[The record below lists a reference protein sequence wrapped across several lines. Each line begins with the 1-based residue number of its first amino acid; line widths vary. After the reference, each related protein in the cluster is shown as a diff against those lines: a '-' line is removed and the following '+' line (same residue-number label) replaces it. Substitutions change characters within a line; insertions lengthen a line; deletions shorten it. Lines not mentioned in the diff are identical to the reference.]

1 MEFIQE
7 LKKFGLKD
15 KEAAVYLAS
24 LELGPA
30 PVQNIARK
38 AKVVR
43 ATTYVILEDLMQ
55 KGLITHY
62 KEGKK
67 TLFSAEPP
75 LQLNRLLEK
84 QEEEIK
90 RQKEDLTHFLPE
102 LQAVIKAEG
111 NRATVR
117 YFEGKEGL
125 RAIRQEIVMYSQP
138 GEILYN
144 FTPIDYID
152 AIFPE
157 NSTLYY
163 KQRVSRGIQSRTILS
178 TSSEKLKKQ
187 IMARMAEDRT
197 DCRFIPPKLFPVG
210 GGMTIFRDRIAMGTY
225 TGKITGLIIENG
237 TLANMMRKLFDL
249 AWVGAETIDAKE

>member
-7 LKKFGLKD
+7 LKKLGLKD

-38 AKVVR
+38 SKVVR

-55 KGLITHY
+55 MGLITHY

-84 QEEEIK
+84 QEEDIREK
-90 RQKEDLTHFLPE
+90 KEGLTHFLPE
-102 LQAVIKAEG
+102 LQAVIKS
-111 NRATVR
+111 NTDRPSVR
-117 YFEGKEGL
+117 YFEGTEGL
-125 RAIRQEIVMYSQP
+125 RAIRQEIVMYTQP
-138 GEILYN
+138 GDIVYN
-144 FTPIDYID
+144 FTPLDYIN

-157 NSTLYY
+157 NSSSYY
-163 KQRVSRGIQSRTILS
+163 KQRVARGIQAKTIFT
-178 TSSEKLKKQ
+178 TSSQKIKKQ
-187 IMARMAEDRT
+187 ILSLMAEHRT
-197 DCRFIPPKLFPVG
+197 DFRFIPPELYPG
-210 GGMTIFRDRIAMGTY
+210 GGGTTIFRDRVAMGTY
-225 TGKITGLIIENG
+225 TGKISGLIIENSE
-237 TLANMMRKLFDL
+237 LADMMRNLFDL
-249 AWVGAETIDAKE
+249 AWITAETIDDKK